1 MLLANPVLQEL
12 NRRSV
17 TEGRMLPLPV
27 VEELDVFEAG
37 GLHVSMSRIANP
49 MHALVFEAVEPTL
62 RRRVIPTIPLSA
74 HRASHPVFFKL
85 VLKRMAGVQPEFNR
99 SSQHRN
105 FKELQCKRPANP
117 G

>member
-1 MLLANPVLQEL
+1 
-12 NRRSV
+12 
-17 TEGRMLPLPV
+17 MLPLPV